1 MRRITA
7 VLIVMVF
14 SLSLLSAFDPYAAA
28 LGRPQPVPVHH
39 YRRFSPSELEVSLLS
54 DALGIRY
61 NNAESILR
69 LLHHAEEIDR
79 RQGSVRDAAYGV
91 ISSLKD
97 IYDIRRP
104 HGDEDDALR
113 SLSHSLDRIL
123 DGRGSWADLE
133 RAVKRNLPTILRA
146 LMRHE

>member
-1 MRRITA
+1 
-7 VLIVMVF
+7 MVF

-123 DGRGSWADLE
+123 D
-133 RAVKRNLPTILRA
+133 
-146 LMRHE
+146 HE